1 MVRNSI
7 AILPFVNLSH
17 KQEEDYFSD
26 GITEEIIAALSRIE
40 ELDVTARTSS
50 FALKNTTLE
59 VREIG
64 KRLGVLTLLEG
75 SVRRAGTKIRISTQL
90 VRCSDAIVIW
100 HKRFDRELTDI
111 FALQD
116 EISLHIAEQVREHFG
131 HFEIQ
136 EQLIQEQTINVA
148 AYELYLKGRYHQLKW
163 NPADLKLAIH
173 YYEATIEKDPSFSLP
188 YFGAALTYAILAS
201 WSFIPHEEGNKK
213 AHDLLATGS
222 LIDEETYLGYG
233 AKATLYFWGE
243 WKFKEG
249 HFYLQKAVGMLPLNT
264 DAEEGLAELYTA
276 IGEFDRALIH
286 VENVLSINPLSP
298 NHYYTKGNIFYRQKK
313 FKEAIKYFELALECE
328 PRFALAMEMIALC
341 YVQLKNKS
349 ALREFLARHPEM
361 NSGTL
366 ALDFYKLL
374 HEAHIPNQAF
384 FEDLKGRHVLVP
396 WMIYFY
402 VYANQHKNALQAL
415 KEGVANRV
423 GQLINF
429 ANDPLLEPLRS
440 KDAYKSI
447 LEAVFNGANLPNIGP
462 VSKKSVSKDKA
473 LLTKEEAQHFL
484 QRLNV
489 LMDIQKLYTSSD
501 LSLKDLAKQ
510 LKLHPNKL
518 SWLLNEH
525 VHKNFNE
532 FINNYRTKEFKRLA
546 LLPENKHITLLGL
559 AYESGFN
566 SKTVFNAYF
575 KKSEGL
581 TPKAWLVAQKS
592 SEI

>member
-26 GITEEIIAALSRIE
+26 GMTEEIISALSRIE

-50 FALKNTTLE
+50 FALKNTALD
-59 VREIG
+59 VHEIG

-75 SVRRAGTKIRISTQL
+75 SVRKAGTKVRISAQL
-90 VRCSDAIVIW
+90 VRCSDGIVIW
-100 HKRFDRELTDI
+100 NKRFDRELTDI

-136 EQLIQEQTINVA
+136 EQLIHEQTINVA

-201 WSFIPHEEGNKK
+201 WSFIPHQEGNKK

-313 FKEAIKYFELALECE
+313 FKAAIKYFEQALECE
-328 PRFALAMEMIALC
+328 PGFALAMEMIALC
-341 YVQLKNKS
+341 YVQLKNKR
-349 ALREFLARHPEM
+349 ALHDFLAGHPEM
-361 NSGTL
+361 NSGNI

-374 HEAHIPNQAF
+374 HEGLVPNPTF
-384 FEDLKGRHVLVP
+384 FKGLKGRHVLVP

-402 VYANQHKNALQAL
+402 THSNQQEKALQAL
-415 KEGVANRV
+415 KEGVTNRV

-429 ANDPLLEPLRS
+429 ANDPLLEPLRNNVI
-440 KDAYKSI
+440 YQSI
-447 LEAVFNGANLPNIGP
+447 HETVFNAANLPDIGP
-462 VSKKSVSKDKA
+462 VRKRAAGTDKV
-473 LLTKEEAQHFL
+473 LLTKAEAQHFL
-484 QRLNV
+484 QSLTE
-489 LMDIQKLYTSSD
+489 LMEVQKLYTSSD
-501 LSLKDLAKQ
+501 LSLKDLAKH
-510 LKLHPNKL
+510 LSLHPNKL

-525 VHKNFNE
+525 LHQNFNE
-532 FINNYRTKEFKRLA
+532 FINNYRTKEFKRLV

-575 KKSEGL
+575 KKTEGL
-581 TPKAWLVAQKS
+581 TPKEWLHAQKS